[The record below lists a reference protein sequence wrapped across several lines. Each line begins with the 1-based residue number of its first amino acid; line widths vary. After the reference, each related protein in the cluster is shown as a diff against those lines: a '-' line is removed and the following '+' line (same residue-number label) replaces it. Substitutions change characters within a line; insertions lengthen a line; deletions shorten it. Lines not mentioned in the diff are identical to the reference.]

1 MTTNKPDYADELEH
15 WLRFDNWFPYQAFAL
30 FTEDDPEKQGTG
42 LGGAQLEF
50 DRLAAKKNNKKLE
63 QIWSSGNDPEQ
74 MEAFPPMH
82 FIEWAIKKQITIP
95 WLEWAQQNKLIST
108 APDDSTKESNVNHD
122 PDQTALP
129 SPPASIATASTD
141 RAHVSEKLA
150 TLNQAAE
157 KYWKN
162 ASHSEPDT
170 QPKNSEVS
178 QWLQEQGFSKTVAD
192 KGATIIRPDWVPTGR
207 KPEQ

>member
-1 MTTNKPDYADELEH
+1 MTSNKPDYADELEH

-42 LGGAQLEF
+42 LGGAPLEF
-50 DRLAAKKNNKKLE
+50 DRLAAKKSNKKLE
-63 QIWSSGNDPEQ
+63 QIWSSGNDHEQ

-108 APDDSTKESNVNHD
+108 APDDSTKESNVNHH
-122 PDQTALP
+122 PDKNALP

-141 RAHVSEKLA
+141 RAHVSDALA
-150 TLNQAAE
+150 KLNQAAE

-162 ASHSEPDT
+162 ASRSDPNT
-170 QPKNSEVS
+170 QPKNSDVS
-178 QWLQEQGFSKTVAD
+178 QWLMKQGFSQTLAA
-192 KGATIIRPDWVPTGR
+192 KGATIIRPEWATTGR
-207 KPEQ
+207 KPEE